1 MFIYLS
7 PAKME
12 PLTLKQAILDQ
23 YNLNEQ
29 DFEKFVLTRTLFLRV
44 KFIRPIVQFLNP
56 DFLFNERRLIQKVGK
71 SIDLKEIQE
80 EVDFYQHKYVVNFVM
95 KEALKFRLSGLK
107 LIRLAHK
114 VFNEAEAKQSKSVVL
129 RTVQESPNP

>member
-1 MFIYLS
+1 MFICLS

-29 DFEKFVLTRTLFLRV
+29 DFEKFVLKRTLFLRV
-44 KFIRPIVQFLNP
+44 KLIRSIVQFVNP
-56 DFLFNERRLIQKVGK
+56 DFLFNERRLIEKAVK
-71 SIDLKEIQE
+71 SIDLKEVQE
-80 EVDFYQHKYVVNFVM
+80 EVDFYQHKYVVNFIM
-95 KEALKFRLSGLK
+95 KEALKFRLSGMK

-114 VFNEAEAKQSKSVVL
+114 VFNETAAKKSKSVA
-129 RTVQESPNP
+129 